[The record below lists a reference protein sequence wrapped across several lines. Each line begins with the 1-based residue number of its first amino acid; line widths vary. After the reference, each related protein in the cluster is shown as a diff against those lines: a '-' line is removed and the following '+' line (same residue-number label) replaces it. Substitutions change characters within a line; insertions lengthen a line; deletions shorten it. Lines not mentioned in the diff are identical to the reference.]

1 MSTYTTIQ
9 SQTIWDLSLKLYGVT
24 SKVVQIVTDNPG
36 LDYIGKLIPPG
47 TTITYT
53 EPLGN
58 TVITFFS
65 NKLLDPVTGTGN
77 PLQGSGFSQ
86 GFTING
92 HN

>member
-9 SQTIWDLSLKLYGVT
+9 SQTIWDLSLKLYGDT
-24 SKVVQIVTDNPG
+24 SNVVKLINDNAS
-36 LDYIGKLIPPG
+36 LEYVGKLIPPG
-47 TTITYT
+47 TTVEYT

-58 TVITFFS
+58 TVITHLS
-65 NKLLDPVTGTGN
+65 NRLIDPVTGTGN
-77 PLQGSGFSQ
+77 PLQGSGFTD